1 MSVNLSKRSSRKNI
15 NIKTTFQWYLQLHWK
30 HLQVVRY
37 VVCIICLKI
46 TVFTIYLFDFY
57 KAKPSSMLRKKRYL
71 ESQTN
76 NQFDYNASITD
87 TTDQW
92 YLPSISPSVRPSVV
106 LCAQS
111 IK

>member
-1 MSVNLSKRSSRKNI
+1 MSVNLSKWSSRKNI
-15 NIKTTFQWYLQLHWK
+15 NIKTTFQWYLQLHRK
-30 HLQVVRY
+30 HLQVVWY

-46 TVFTIYLFDFY
+46 TVFTICLFDFY

-76 NQFDYNASITD
+76 NQFDYNASITE

-92 YLPSISPSVRPSVV
+92 YLPSISPSVR
-106 LCAQS
+106 QS
-111 IK
+111 YFVRSQ

>member
-1 MSVNLSKRSSRKNI
+1 MSVNLSKWSSRKNI
-15 NIKTTFQWYLQLHWK
+15 NIKATFQWYLQLHRK

-92 YLPSISPSVRPSVV
+92 YLPSISLSVR
-106 LCAQS
+106 QS
-111 IK
+111 YFVRSQ